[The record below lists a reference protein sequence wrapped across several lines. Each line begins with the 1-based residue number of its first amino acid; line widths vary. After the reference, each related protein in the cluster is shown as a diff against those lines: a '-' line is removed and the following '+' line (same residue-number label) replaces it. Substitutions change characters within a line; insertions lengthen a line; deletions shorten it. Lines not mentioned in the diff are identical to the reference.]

1 MSYATDYVWFLIVV
15 DLLQCDKLTQRG
27 DRLQFRVR
35 EFVLSINS
43 LVNCYLHL
51 ANVVGNVILSEP
63 KNAYGSLPLSATDI
77 AK

>member
-1 MSYATDYVWFLIVV
+1 MSYATNHVWFLIIV

-43 LVNCYLHL
+43 LDNCYF
-51 ANVVGNVILSEP
+51 ILQMLWETLYYP
-63 KNAYGSLPLSATDI
+63 KNANGSLPLSATDI

>member
-1 MSYATDYVWFLIVV
+1 MQQTVWFLIVV

-51 ANVVGNVILSEP
+51 ANVVGNVILPEECLWIFASIC
-63 KNAYGSLPLSATDI
+63 N
-77 AK
+77 